1 VAHLKKND
9 EDVQDWDFTKQEKNF
24 FYLMQPYR
32 LLDIMQNFL
41 LFTTNK
47 RNREQ
52 NNFVGSNN
60 TKELNKIVERVKA
73 KCVD

>member
-1 VAHLKKND
+1 
-9 EDVQDWDFTKQEKNF
+9 
-24 FYLMQPYR
+24 MQPHR
-32 LLDIMQNFL
+32 LLTLCKTFL

-60 TKELNKIVERVKA
+60 MKELNKIVERVKA
-73 KCVD
+73 KCVDCYGIFKDL